1 MHSILEL
8 SYVWLVAIIFGLT
21 FSFAVIVHMVTEY
34 SPLSGYLSEY
44 RHIPA
49 AALTAVAVLF
59 GLFSAFLGADIWERV
74 RQERQSV
81 EREVAAVQTIDTIAE
96 SMGQQGAQLDRSLK
110 RYVEICVPGMMSATS
125 KAAADEA
132 LDEVA
137 RQILDVAR
145 FDETHVPARSTMLE
159 AFHEIKMARA
169 ERLHLEGT
177 HSDKYKWAAVILM
190 GLLVQVAIGF
200 AAPYEPRGQ
209 VAALIIFSA
218 AFSVTLAAL
227 AIHENPMVEQQ
238 SIPIEALSNSVEP

>member
-21 FSFAVIVHMVTEY
+21 FSFAVIVHLVTEH
-34 SPLSGYLSEY
+34 SLLSGYLSEY
-44 RHIPA
+44 RHILA

-59 GLFSAFLGADIWERV
+59 GLFSAFVGADIWERV

-125 KAAADEA
+125 KADADEA

-137 RQILDVAR
+137 RQILDVA
-145 FDETHVPARSTMLE
+145 
-159 AFHEIKMARA
+159 
-169 ERLHLEGT
+169 
-177 HSDKYKWAAVILM
+177 
-190 GLLVQVAIGF
+190 
-200 AAPYEPRGQ
+200 YEPRGQ

-238 SIPIEALSNSVEP
+238 SISIEALSNSVEP

>member
-1 MHSILEL
+1 MHSIFEL
-8 SYVWLVAIIFGLT
+8 SYVWLAAIIFGSV
-21 FSFAVIVHMVTEY
+21 FSFALVVHLVTEH
-34 SPLSGYLSEY
+34 SPLAGHLSEY

-59 GLFSAFLGADIWERV
+59 GLFSAFLGGERV

-96 SMGQQGAQLDRSLK
+96 GMGQQGTNLDRSLK
-110 RYVEICVPGMMSATS
+110 RYVEICVPGIMSATS
-125 KAAADEA
+125 KAAADAA

-145 FDETHVPARSTMLE
+145 FDATHVPARSTMLE

-177 HSDKYKWAAVILM
+177 HSDTYKWIAVILM
-190 GLLVQVAIGF
+190 GLLTLVAIAF
-200 AAPYEPRGQ
+200 AHPYEPRGQ

-227 AIHENPMVEQQ
+227 AIHENPMVESQ
-238 SIPIEALSNSVEP
+238 SLPIEALSKSVEP